1 MGLAPLL
8 VDTYRKY
15 KKGTNN
21 FVQWLTETA
30 RATGTV
36 NDMFKDSRQDVVP
49 PTGGRLKGAARKEAK
64 KAGLTHNTTAT
75 CQITT
80 KSFLTLAT
88 AIAADKRTCVPPA
101 VFTTLHAVIQGRKDC
116 AVWYSMISDQTDD
129 AAKESNA
136 GHRHFIK
143 LLEDVLEIIK
153 PKLPQIQRQP
163 LKAAKTAP
171 LHTNNAYEHLESEES
186 LETEDMPDVI
196 ESPVRP
202 VTQKVSYKLEPSDTD
217 VSFAIYCF
225 LKDTTHLRL
234 AVRRTWREFAKG
246 DIGLQA
252 AALTM
257 NAALAMIEKLSN
269 EFEQAHPRF
278 KDSRS
283 QKMHLEIVKFIY
295 SSYSKGGKGPAFID
309 AGDDDSDPFA
319 YKEGKQILRSDT
331 VMCTHTTELVIG
343 IFWLE
348 KTKEKCRLTND
359 ERRFLKCISQFVSTP
374 DEEPMPD
381 SYMVRKA
388 ANNVLYDRNLNSWI
402 VFSLQIFWDMQR
414 ELGSCLHLGKV
425 LFDKIGQQLIE
436 RYKAYLDVG
445 GLEKV
450 GATHVTFRED
460 IVRRKK
466 FIEILLNDTLVQE
479 GFDQCEKQTSRP
491 FDNIRGFS
499 LLNHDPGLCGLISAN
514 MRDDYHRTTI
524 DMASNQGQIVISA
537 HLYNAV
543 QRFGNLPEGWQWTDM
558 DWLIE
563 RQGSDWMFM
572 GKRPKQGS
580 TFGKHVNLILGFSA
594 HKFTAAYKSRNSEA
608 ETECNIGG
616 VRRLEY
622 HARRYELGTDREPR
636 RKKPVG
642 MSKAKNDILV
652 MVECLVNDFQ
662 GKPDNTR
669 KPLSSLE
676 KLSIFKLAIER
687 DESAFAFDVMD
698 LNLRCIRLLQEIQK
712 YALTFAP
719 LDYPVSKFTG
729 GLSMNDVIGDMLY
742 DLGGHPRHHASIFP
756 VAAAILRKIVQKEG
770 NNVLM
775 NSMVC
780 REEMKLSLENS
791 KAEDE
796 PSFENPSEDTMNLEL
811 RGMAGRIILLDE
823 NGGFRMPFGPPV

>member
-88 AIAADKRTCVPPA
+88 AIAADKRTCVPSA

-202 VTQKVSYKLEPSDTD
+202 VTQKVSYKLELSDTD

-278 KDSRS
+278 KDSGS
-283 QKMHLEIVKFIY
+283 QKMHLEIVKFIC
-295 SSYSKGGKGPAFID
+295 SSYSESGKGPAFID
-309 AGDDDSDPFA
+309 AGDEDSDPFA
-319 YKEGKQILRSDT
+319 YKEGKQMLRSNT
-331 VMCTHTTELVIG
+331 VMCTHTTELVIE
-343 IFWLE
+343 IFWKGKNRE
-348 KTKEKCRLTND
+348 ECRLTND
-359 ERRFLKCISQFVSTP
+359 EKRFLKCISQFAS
-374 DEEPMPD
+374 MPD
-381 SYMVRKA
+381 KGPVPGSYMVRKA
-388 ANNVLYDRNLNSWI
+388 ANSMLYDRKLNSWI
-402 VFSLQIFWDMQR
+402 IFSLQIFWDMQR
-414 ELGSCLHLGKV
+414 ELGSSLHLGKM
-425 LFDKIGQQLIE
+425 LFDKAGQQLIE
-436 RYKAYLDVG
+436 RYKTYLDVE
-445 GLEKV
+445 GLENV
-450 GATHVTFRED
+450 GVTHVKFRED
-460 IVRRKK
+460 IVGHKNS
-466 FIEILLNDTLVQE
+466 IEFLVDDTQIQGVYD
-479 GFDQCEKQTSRP
+479 GFEKHTGRP
-491 FDNIRGFS
+491 FDNIPGFS
-499 LLNHDPGLCGLISAN
+499 LLKHDPALCGLLSAN
-514 MRDDYHRTTI
+514 IRDGYHMTAI
-524 DMASNQGQIVISA
+524 DMASNQDQIIISA

-543 QRFGNLPEGWQWTDM
+543 QQSGILPEGLQWTDM

-563 RQGSDWMFM
+563 RQGSAWMFM
-572 GKRPKQGS
+572 GKRPKQGL
-580 TFGKHVNLILGFSA
+580 TFGKHVNLILGFSP
-594 HKFTAAYKSRNSEA
+594 HKFTAAYKSRNPEV
-608 ETECNIGG
+608 ETECTVGRI
-616 VRRLEY
+616 RRLEY
-622 HARRYELGTDREPR
+622 HVRRCEVGMDREPR
-636 RKKPVG
+636 YKKPVG
-642 MSKAKNDILV
+642 ASQAKNDVLV

-662 GKPDNTR
+662 GKPDDTC

-712 YALTFAP
+712 YALTSAP
-719 LDYPVSKFTG
+719 LDYPVSRFTG
-729 GLSMNDVIGDMLY
+729 GLSMTDVVADMLY
-742 DLGGHPRHHASIFP
+742 DLGGRRRYHASIFP

-775 NSMVC
+775 NAMVC
-780 REEMKLSLENS
+780 QEEMKLNLEDS
-791 KAEDE
+791 RAEDE
-796 PSFENPSEDTMNLEL
+796 PSFENPDEDNWDLEL
-811 RGMAGRIILLDE
+811 RGMADLIILQDA
-823 NGGFRMPFGPPV
+823 NGDCRMPFGPPV

>member
-21 FVQWLTETA
+21 FVQWLAETA

-36 NDMFKDSRQDVVP
+36 NDVFKDSRQDVVP

-64 KAGLTHNTTAT
+64 KAGRTQNATAT

-88 AIAADKRTCVPPA
+88 AIAADKRTSVPPE
-101 VFTTLHAVIQGRKDC
+101 VFTTLRAVIRGRKDC
-116 AVWYSMISDQTDD
+116 AVWYSMISDQVDD

-143 LLEDVLEIIK
+143 LLEDVLGIIK

-217 VSFAIYCF
+217 VSFVIYCF
-225 LKDTTHLRL
+225 LKDATHLRL
-234 AVRRTWREFAKG
+234 AVRRTWREFVKG

-269 EFEQAHPRF
+269 EFEQAHPHF
-278 KDSRS
+278 KDSGS
-283 QKMHLEIVKFIY
+283 QKMHLEIVQFIY
-295 SSYSKGGKGPAFID
+295 SSYSESGKGPAFID
-309 AGDDDSDPFA
+309 GGDEDSDPFA

-388 ANNVLYDRNLNSWI
+388 AKNMLYDRNLNSWI

-414 ELGSCLHLGKV
+414 ELGSCLHLGKM
-425 LFDKIGQQLIE
+425 LFDKTGQQLIE
-436 RYKAYLDVG
+436 RYKAYLNVE
-445 GLEKV
+445 GLENV

-479 GFDQCEKQTSRP
+479 AFDQCEKQTSRT
-491 FDNIRGFS
+491 FDNIPGFS
-499 LLNHDPGLCGLISAN
+499 LLESA
-514 MRDDYHRTTI
+514 I
-524 DMASNQGQIVISA
+524 DMASNQGQIIVSA

-543 QRFGNLPEGWQWTDM
+543 QRFGEIPEGLQWADM

-594 HKFTAAYKSRNSEA
+594 HKFTAVYRSRNPEA
-608 ETECNIGG
+608 ETEYNVGG
-616 VRRLEY
+616 
-622 HARRYELGTDREPR
+622 PR
-636 RKKPVG
+636 HKKPVG
-642 MSKAKNDILV
+642 VSKAKNDILV

-662 GKPDNTR
+662 GKPDDTC

-698 LNLRCIRLLQEIQK
+698 FNLRCIRLLQEIQK

-719 LDYPVSKFTG
+719 LDYPTSKFTG
-729 GLSMNDVIGDMLY
+729 GLSMNNVIGDMLY
-742 DLGGHPRHHASIFP
+742 DLGGNQRHHASIFP
-756 VAAAILRKIVQKEG
+756 VAAVILRKVVQREG

-775 NSMVC
+775 SANVC
-780 REEMKLSLENS
+780 QEEMKLDLEKF

-796 PSFENPSEDTMNLEL
+796 PSFENPFEDAMDLEF
-811 RGMAGRIILLDE
+811 RGMASHIILLDE
-823 NGGFRMPFGPPV
+823 NGNSRMPFGPPV